1 MKENV
6 RLPKKQ
12 FYIISV
18 CLGLVIFFLSIEV
31 MMKVKDVL
39 LYNKWFLKASAEGLG
54 ASYEDAFGIY
64 VSLNLGGF
72 FLKTSIP
79 MALGVYTYFA
89 YVKMRINKLFV
100 FIWTILLIGAA
111 AFVAMEMNF
120 ASVFYY
126 IELALYAVLIIV
138 ILSLVNLFDR
148 GNDIAGR

>member
-18 CLGLVIFFLSIEV
+18 CLGLVILFLSIEV
-31 MMKVKDVL
+31 MMKVKDKL
-39 LYNKWFLKASAEGLG
+39 LFEEWFLRASAEGLD
-54 ASYEDAFGIY
+54 ASYEDAFGLY

-72 FLKTSIP
+72 FLKTAIP
-79 MALGVYTYFA
+79 MAMGVYTYFA
-89 YVKMRINKLFV
+89 YVKIRINRLFV
-100 FIWTILLIGAA
+100 FIWTVLLIGAA
-111 AFVAMEMNF
+111 ALVAIEMNF
-120 ASVFYY
+120 ASIFYY

-138 ILSLVNLFDR
+138 TLSLVNVLDR